1 MNNEEQHEKREL
13 QQTLVGLKEILT
25 DLTSGEIRIA
35 LARLEE
41 RVHAHGRLI
50 AALGGAISLIAGA
63 LAILAD

>member
-1 MNNEEQHEKREL
+1 MDDDRHEKREL
-13 QQTLVGLKEILT
+13 QQTLVGLKEMLA
-25 DLTSGEIRIA
+25 DLTNGEIRIT

-41 RVHAHGRLI
+41 RVKAHSKLI